1 MSEIV
6 PIENGPEVGRPSLEV
21 ISTVAERENCQPS
34 ELRPPLYSVVDPET
48 LDRLCR
54 SANDARH
61 DVDAD
66 VSFTYCG
73 YDVTVESDGTVSVET
88 RSTD

>member
-6 PIENGPEVGRPSLEV
+6 PMKNGAAFGRPSLEV
-21 ISTVAERENCQPS
+21 ISTVAEREDCQPS
-34 ELRPPLYSVVDPET
+34 DLRPPLYSVVDPET

-54 SANDARH
+54 SASDAQH
-61 DVDAD
+61 DVDAE

-73 YDVTVESDGTVSVET
+73 YDVTVESGGTVSVET

>member
-6 PIENGPEVGRPSLEV
+6 PIENGAEFGRPSLEV
-21 ISTVAERENCQPS
+21 ISAVAEREDCQPS

-48 LDRLCR
+48 LDRLWR
-54 SANDARH
+54 SASDTPH
-61 DVDAD
+61 EVDAS

-73 YDVTVESDGTVSVET
+73 YDVTIESDGTVSVET